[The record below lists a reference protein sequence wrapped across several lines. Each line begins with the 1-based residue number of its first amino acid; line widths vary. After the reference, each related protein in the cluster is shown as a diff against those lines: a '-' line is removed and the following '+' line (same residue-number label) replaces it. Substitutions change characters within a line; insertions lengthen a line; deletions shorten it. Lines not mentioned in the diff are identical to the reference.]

1 MDNNTVYEWI
11 LQSTFTVSA
20 REKSLQRAKPHL
32 STLVHPGDEVLDL
45 CCGSGFV
52 SFWFEGQGAKVT
64 GIDFAPYMIALAKE
78 EASRRNSAVEFIE
91 ADISTHNLGQQRYGL
106 ISCFGNSISDFP
118 LSDFA
123 RLGKKIASALK
134 PGGRFVLDYHDGSYE
149 FMQGRSARE
158 GIYQASPERITFRYK
173 EYLPEI
179 VAYVHT
185 IRNEARGE
193 EYERKGYIYTVP
205 TVHLAMSNALELEQH
220 IILDENHFLD
230 VLVKTEETEASPSH
244 FHTFIAVATT

>member
-11 LQSTFTVSA
+11 LKTTFTVSA
-20 REKSLQRAKPHL
+20 REQSLLSAKPSL
-32 STLVHPGDEVLDL
+32 STLVQPGDEILDL

-52 SFWFEGQGAKVT
+52 SFWFEQQGAKVT

-78 EASRRNSAVEFIE
+78 EAFRRNSAVEFIE
-91 ADISTHNLGQQRYGL
+91 ADIFMRDFDHERFDL

-134 PGGRFVLDYHDGSYE
+134 PAGRFALDYHDGSYE
-149 FMQGRSARE
+149 FMQGRGVRE
-158 GIYQASPERITFRYK
+158 GVYQEAPERITFRYK

-179 VAYVHT
+179 GASVHT

-193 EYERKGYIYTVP
+193 EYDRKGYIYTVP
-205 TVHLAMSNALELEQH
+205 TVHLALHSALDVEQH
-220 IILDENHFLD
+220 IILDENHFMD
-230 VLVKTEETEASPSH
+230 V
-244 FHTFIAVATT
+244 FCRQND

>member
-32 STLVHPGDEVLDL
+32 SNLVHPGNEILDL

-52 SFWFEGQGAKVT
+52 SFWFEKQGAKVT

-78 EASRRNSAVEFIE
+78 ETVRRKSSVQFIE
-91 ADISTHNLGQQRYGL
+91 ADIFAQDLGQECYDL
-106 ISCFGNSISDFP
+106 VSCFGNSISDFP
-118 LSDFA
+118 LSDLA
-123 RLGKKIASALK
+123 KLGMKIAGVLK

-149 FMQGRSARE
+149 FMQGRGARE
-158 GIYQASPERITFRYK
+158 GIYQEAPERISFRYK
-173 EYLPEI
+173 GYLPEI
-179 VAYVHT
+179 GAFVHT

-193 EYERKGYIYTVP
+193 EYDRKGYIYTVP
-205 TVHLAMSNALELEQH
+205 TVHLALRSVLNVEQH
-220 IILDENHFLD
+220 ILLDANHFMD
-230 VLVKTEETEASPSH
+230 V
-244 FHTFIAVATT
+244 FGRQNN